1 MAACLLASSK
11 LLDPDLNP
19 ALQDMHYRLQ
29 VTRVVSLVHPGGAG
43 TRITLEQAAPV
54 RLLAASVSFRLS
66 QVCSLNTLAAALLTL
81 DSPILRP
88 QPCLTVAK

>member
-1 MAACLLASSK
+1 MLFLPNNYSTFVG
-11 LLDPDLNP
+11 DD
-19 ALQDMHYRLQ
+19 QDQ
-29 VTRVVSLVHPGGAG
+29 GFSVCSGSAG
-43 TRITLEQAAPV
+43 TRIILEQAAPV